1 MGDTNR
7 YDYIVEEPCHMKYI
21 EMQLHLARLWIYDI
35 TIHMKLNVC
44 V

>member
-1 MGDTNR
+1 MVTQIDMSI
-7 YDYIVEEPCHMKYI
+7 IVEGALHMKHI
-21 EMQLHLARLWIYDI
+21 EIQLHLARLWIYDI